1 MSVVIMTFADAFEDA
16 KASSGELS
24 LLLGNGFSQA
34 YSRDFGYAR
43 LRDRAEM
50 DGKLTVPQTRLFEH
64 ADSDDFETVINHLE
78 QSARLIRLYDPQDTR
93 LAASLEADAQAVK
106 NGLVETLTRIHP
118 SSARSVPQS
127 KYVAV
132 RRFLAHFASIFTVNY
147 DLLLYWS
154 VNQDEL
160 QPEVVKSDGFRRPEG
175 ELVWVHP
182 DHDDD
187 QKVFFLHGAMHLY
200 TAGDDLR
207 KIVTTSGSNIVDQ
220 LRANLNDG
228 RYPLVV
234 TEGSR
239 QNKEA
244 RISQSPYLTYCHRR
258 LARLSGA
265 LFVHGV
271 ALSDNDQHILDA
283 IADQPGRITALY
295 VGLFGPPSA
304 ARNKVQLAAEQVAEA
319 CKKRFGDAPKLTF
332 YDSATANLWS

>member
-1 MSVVIMTFADAFEDA
+1 MSAAIIPFTDAIADAKD
-16 KASSGELS
+16 SNRDLS

-34 YSRDFGYAR
+34 YSPDFGYAR

-50 DGKLTVPQTRLFEH
+50 DDKLTVQQAKLFEH

-78 QSARLIRLYDPQDTR
+78 QSARLIRLYDPDDAQLT
-93 LAASLEADAQAVK
+93 ASLEADAHAVK
-106 NGLVETLTRIHP
+106 NGLVETLTQIHP
-118 SSARSVPQS
+118 TSARSIQQP

-132 RRFLAHFASIFTVNY
+132 RHFLSHFTNIFTVNY

-182 DHDDD
+182 DRDDD
-187 QKVFFLHGAMHLY
+187 QRVFFLHGAMHLY
-200 TAGDDLR
+200 TADDDLR
-207 KIVTTSGSNIVDQ
+207 KIVTASGSNIVDQ
-220 LRANLNDG
+220 LRANLSEG

-244 RISQSPYLTYCHRR
+244 RIGQSPYLTYCHRR
-258 LARLSGA
+258 LARLNGA

-304 ARNKVQLAAEQVAEA
+304 ARNRVQLAAEEMVEA
-319 CKKRFGDAPKLTF
+319 CKARFGDAPSLTF

>member
-1 MSVVIMTFADAFEDA
+1 MSAVIMTFADALEDA
-16 KASSGELS
+16 KAASGELS

-34 YSRDFGYAR
+34 YSGDFGYAR

-50 DGKLTVPQTRLFEH
+50 DGKLTVPQTKLFEH

-78 QSARLIRLYDPQDTR
+78 QSARLIRLYDPKDAR
-93 LAASLEADAQAVK
+93 LAAALEADAQAVK
-106 NGLVETLTRIHP
+106 KGLVETLTKIHP
-118 SSARSVPQS
+118 ASARSVYQP
-127 KYVAV
+127 KYAAV
-132 RRFLAHFASIFTVNY
+132 RRFLTHFTNIFTVNY

-154 VNQDEL
+154 VNQDDL
-160 QPEVVKSDGFRRPEG
+160 QPEVVKNDGFRRPEG

-182 DHDDD
+182 DRDDD
-187 QKVFFLHGAMHLY
+187 QKVFFLHGAMHLH

-207 KIVTTSGSNIVDQ
+207 KIVTANGSNIVDQ

-244 RISQSPYLTYCHRR
+244 RIGQSPYLAYCHRR
-258 LARLSGA
+258 LARLNGA

-295 VGLFGPPSA
+295 VGLFGPPNA
-304 ARNKVQLAAEQVAEA
+304 ARNKVQLAAEVVVEA
-319 CKKRFGDAPKLTF
+319 CKARFGDAPKLTF